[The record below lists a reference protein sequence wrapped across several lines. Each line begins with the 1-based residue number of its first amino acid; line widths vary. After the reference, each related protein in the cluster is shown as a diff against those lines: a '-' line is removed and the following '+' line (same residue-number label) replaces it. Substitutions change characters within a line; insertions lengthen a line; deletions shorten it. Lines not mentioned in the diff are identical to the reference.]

1 MTVKAAT
8 EEVRDSSRS
17 VPTRP
22 PRSEFLERV
31 AHELRGPAGVTLG
44 ALEELELALEGADT
58 PQTAPLFA
66 MARRGVKRILR
77 TADRLARTAQL
88 ESGRHAMSHTA
99 TDLRLLITQVAEEV
113 EELEARRS
121 VKLERIL
128 PQAACTVM
136 VDAPWLQVALGE
148 LLAQALRSARKQASI
163 ELSRDAGV
171 VRIVISD
178 DGSVLRNEEPVAG
191 GSTGHLRRDGGFP
204 HTLASEVVRAHGGDL
219 QWQVLSPQG
228 LSAIVVL

>member
-1 MTVKAAT
+1 MTVKAAS

-44 ALEELELALEGADT
+44 ALEELELALDGADT
-58 PQTAPLFA
+58 TQTSPLFA

-121 VKLERIL
+121 VKLERVL

-136 VDAPWLQVALGE
+136 VDAPWLQVALAE
-148 LLAQALRSARKQASI
+148 LLSQALRSARKQVSI
-163 ELSRDAGV
+163 ELSVEAGV
-171 VRIVISD
+171 VRVVITD
-178 DGSVLRNEEPVAG
+178 DGSVLRNEESPGASAMG
-191 GSTGHLRRDGGFP
+191 YRRDGGFP
-204 HTLASEVVRAHGGDL
+204 HTLASEVIRAHGGDL

-228 LSAIVVL
+228 LSAIVIL